1 MKRTINDFRALV
13 SANEILTTQ
22 HISLIKGGDGD
33 DLRRDSFRI
42 MTGGTTSTKPT
53 TTTTT
58 TITKP
63 NGK

>member
-1 MKRTINDFRALV
+1 MKRTINDFRAMF

-22 HISLIKGGDGD
+22 QISFIKGGDGD
-33 DLRRDSFRI
+33 DLRRDTFRI
-42 MTGGTTSTKPT
+42 LTGSGT

-58 TITKP
+58 TTTTKP